1 MRVGF
6 LGIAAGGLTLALLA
20 GGAEAAGDA
29 GAGKGVFSRCAA
41 CHNAVK
47 GGPNLIGPN
56 LFGVVG
62 RKAGSAPGFSY
73 SNGMKSSGIT
83 WTPDK
88 LDTYLTHPAQAVPGN
103 RMAFAGISDAKQRA
117 DLIAYLGTLK

>member
-1 MRVGF
+1 MRF
-6 LGIAAGGLTLALLA
+6 IGIAAISGLAFMLA
-20 GGAEAAGDA
+20 GGALAAGDPA
-29 GAGKGVFSRCAA
+29 AGKSMFSRCAA
-41 CHNAVK
+41 CHNATK
-47 GGPNLIGPN
+47 GGPNMIGPN

-62 RKAGSAPGFSY
+62 RNAGSKPGFSY
-73 SNGMKSSGIT
+73 SNAMKSSGIT

-88 LDTYLTHPAQAVPGN
+88 LDTYLTHPAQVVPGN